1 MLLIA
6 QASQD
11 EILAAF
17 APLPVPE
24 DSVQGW
30 SVGPTAPSGWTAAR
44 VEEEAALPESWDLVV
59 LGEAGDPRV
68 VRVRAGGTEQ
78 RFVWDAHDASIP
90 AEAPAAI
97 AATLRMPEVAEPFRL
112 ALEEHLLGETTA
124 EEEDLALSQVAEAV
138 HGEASGL
145 PELGDFTERDVL
157 LDRGDAERRR
167 GLAEEFARDGGRWVL
182 TEIGGDWFTVHD
194 PDAPGLGPGA
204 LDLDSAP
211 GADRPVLQLSRG
223 GGSGVVLEDRDDLL
237 EAIHWNSV
245 WVEQFDDTAER
256 SAACDALAAAFGP
269 VTGQHRLRELCR
281 AHDVDGDP
289 LAQLLEL
296 LNIPR
301 AALLVLDGDPS
312 APEPMVVEAPG
323 GLLGGLK
330 RLFGG
335 RR

>member
-6 QASQD
+6 RASQD

-17 APLPVPE
+17 APLPVPD
-24 DSVQGW
+24 DSARMW
-30 SVGPTAPSGWTAAR
+30 RVGPTAPNGWTAAW
-44 VEEEAALPESWDLVV
+44 VEEEAALPGSWDRVV
-59 LGEAGDPRV
+59 LGEVGDPRV
-68 VRVRAGGTEQ
+68 VRVRAGGAEQ
-78 RFVWDAHDASIP
+78 RFVWDAHDGSIP

-124 EEEDLALSQVAEAV
+124 EEELALSQVAEAV
-138 HGEASGL
+138 NGEESGL
-145 PELGDFTERDVL
+145 PELEDLTERDVL

-167 GLAEEFARDGGRWVL
+167 RLAEEFARDDRGWVL

-204 LDLDSAP
+204 LDVGSAP
-211 GADRPVLQLSRG
+211 GTDRPVLQLSRG

-245 WVEQFDDTAER
+245 WVGQFDDTAER

-269 VTGQHRLRELCR
+269 VAGQQQLRELCG

-301 AALLVLDGDPS
+301 TALLVLDGDPS
-312 APEPMVVEAPG
+312 APEPMVVDAPG
-323 GLLGGLK
+323 GMLGGLK

>member
-6 QASQD
+6 RASQD

-17 APLPVPE
+17 APLPVPD

-30 SVGPTAPSGWTAAR
+30 SVGPTAPSGWTPAR

-68 VRVRAGGTEQ
+68 VRVRAGGGEQ
-78 RFVWDAHDASIP
+78 RFVWDAHDGSIP

-97 AATLRMPEVAEPFRL
+97 AATLRMPEAAEPFRL

-124 EEEDLALSQVAEAV
+124 EDIALSLVAADVNSEV
-138 HGEASGL
+138 SGL
-145 PELGDFTERDVL
+145 PELEDYTERDVL
-157 LDRGDAERRR
+157 LDRGDADRRR
-167 GLAEEFARDGGRWVL
+167 RLAEELARDDRGWVL

-204 LDLDSAP
+204 LDVDSWP
-211 GADRPVLQLSRG
+211 GTDRPVLQLSRG
-223 GGSGVVLEDRDDLL
+223 SGSGVVLEDRDDLL

-245 WVEQFDDTAER
+245 WVDQFDDTAER

-269 VTGQHRLRELCR
+269 VAGQQLRELCG
-281 AHDVDGDP
+281 AHHVDGDP

-301 AALLVLDGDPS
+301 TALLVLDGDPS

-323 GLLGGLK
+323 GMLGGLK